1 MKGESMKQTTGV
13 ARWMMVASVL
23 GLSAVTAQAASCNE
37 ELLNQVTRES
47 AKSGARGMAKALA
60 PSQDVPAAPSSN
72 LDPQSQLQT
81 IAREA
86 SRRSAQLGAARLLA
100 EAAAYDVDE
109 TRGAALPQ
117 VSVTGN
123 VGPGATRATGIP
135 LDSSLYASASVNVSG
150 LLYDGGRLTQ
160 LTQWR
165 RELAGAAKFS
175 AQSAREQVVLETIST
190 ALERNRYRQQ
200 AQVYQQYTRKMA
212 CLVDALQ
219 QIVAEDRGRASELL
233 QVRKNQAQAELARDA
248 ALVQMRQT
256 EIRLRKLIG
265 DQAALGDSISAP
277 LSQTLD
283 TGEVLR
289 LMEQNSDF
297 RQLRA
302 QADAS
307 DRYADAVAA
316 SDKPQVSWVVSSS
329 GGLRGSD
336 NKSLTAQAGLS
347 VSYSV
352 FNGGSS
358 QAAAAAAAR
367 RAEST
372 RQQYAEL
379 VNSKSSRVSE
389 VHESAIASFDR
400 ARRFVDIL
408 KDSDKV
414 RAATFQ
420 QWSQLGRRSLF
431 DVMSAESDHFNLRIA
446 YVNAL
451 HDGYQANA
459 QLRSMGEGLSAWLG
473 INAQ

>member
-1 MKGESMKQTTGV
+1 MKQASV
-13 ARWMMVASVL
+13 LARWVMASAL
-23 GLSAVTAQAASCNE
+23 GLSAVAAQAALCSE
-37 ELLNQVTRES
+37 ELANQVAKSNGS
-47 AKSGARGMAKALA
+47 AKGTGKGAAKAVLA
-60 PSQDVPAAPSSN
+60 PAPDLALPADAGLNPMA
-72 LDPQSQLQT
+72 QLQN

-86 SRRSAQLGAARLLA
+86 TRRSAQVGAVKLLA
-100 EAAAYDVDE
+100 EAATYDIDE
-109 TRGAALPQ
+109 TRGASLPQ
-117 VSVTGN
+117 VSISGTA
-123 VGPGATRATGIP
+123 GPGVSRATGVP
-135 LDSSLYASASVNVSG
+135 WDSGGFASASVNVSG
-150 LLYDGGRLTQ
+150 LLYDGGRISQ

-165 RELAGAAKFS
+165 RELAKAATFT
-175 AQSAREQVVLETIST
+175 AQSAREQVVLETISA

-219 QIVAEDRGRASELL
+219 QIVAEDRGRASELV
-233 QVRKNQAQAELARDA
+233 QVRKTQAQAEMARDA
-248 ALVQMRQT
+248 ALTQMRQT

-265 DQAALGDSISAP
+265 EQIGAGDGISAALA
-277 LSQTLD
+277 QTLD

-289 LMEQNSDF
+289 LMEQGSEL

-307 DRYADAVAA
+307 ERYADAMSAA
-316 SDKPQVSWVVSSS
+316 RKPQVSWVVSST
-329 GGLRGSD
+329 GGLRGET
-336 NKSLTAQAGLS
+336 KSLGAQAGLS
-347 VSYSV
+347 VAYSV
-352 FNGGSS
+352 FNGGSD
-358 QAAAAAAAR
+358 QAAAAAAGR
-367 RAEST
+367 RAESA

-379 VNSKSSRVSE
+379 LNSRTARVSE
-389 VHESAIASFDR
+389 VHEAAIASFDR

-431 DVMSAESDHFNLRIA
+431 DVMSAEGDHFNLRIA

-459 QLRSMGEGLSAWLG
+459 QLRSMGESLAIWLG
-473 INAQ
+473 LQGL